1 MMFYVLIILILI
13 LLCIIVCH
21 KMARNRGLKA
31 VFWGL
36 MGGIFGPLPIPFILF
51 LGTKSSSHAA
61 N

>member
-1 MMFYVLIILILI
+1 MIFYALIILN

-21 KMARNRGLKA
+21 KMARNRGLKP

-51 LGTKSSSHAA
+51 LGTKSSSHAE